1 MQKRE
6 RERERFLIQVQ
17 CVFWVNRKVLNT
29 TLTVVFFQIV
39 NYFNYISNQS
49 FNFN

>member
-1 MQKRE
+1 MQKRERERE

-29 TLTVVFFQIV
+29 TLTVVFFSDCKL
-39 NYFNYISNQS
+39 F
-49 FNFN
+49 